1 MATYDAATKT
11 FTITATDS
19 IFFTLLESIPG
30 ANVIGDGRDN
40 ILNGNSSANR
50 MEGGSGEDSLDGY
63 AGADTLVG
71 GLGRDFYTVDNL
83 LDVVV
88 EDLNSGEKDYVR
100 ASVSYV
106 LSANVED
113 LRLKEGAGNIS
124 GTGNNLNNDLFG
136 NEGDN
141 RLEGLDGGD
150 FLDGGLGADV
160 MIGGSGN
167 DRYQVDNAGDQVI
180 ETVEAGRSHDTVYTT
195 IDYTLPSEV
204 EGLMADAVQSLR
216 LTGNGL
222 NNAIFSSNGKD
233 VLQGMAGKDT
243 IGGGDGSDTL
253 HGGLGKD
260 VFVFDTK
267 LNKSKNL
274 DRVMDYKVAD
284 DTIWL
289 DNAIFRKL
297 VRTGTLSKSSFVEG
311 SKAKDSDDFIGYDK
325 STGYLWYDANG
336 SASGSQAY
344 FAKLKAGLHM
354 SASEFKI
361 A

>member
-11 FTITATDS
+11 FTIIAADP
-19 IFFTLLESIPG
+19 IFFWLFESIPG

-40 ILNGNSSANR
+40 ILNGNSSDNR
-50 MEGGSGEDSLDGY
+50 MEGGSGDDSLDGY
-63 AGADTLVG
+63 AGVDTLVG
-71 GLGRDFYTVDNL
+71 GLGRDFYAVDNL

-88 EDLNSGEKDYVR
+88 EDFNSGERDYVR

-106 LSANVED
+106 LSANVEE
-113 LRLKEGAGNIS
+113 LRLKEGAGNIN
-124 GTGNNLNNDLFG
+124 GTGNNLNNDLIG

-141 RLEGLDGGD
+141 RLEGLDGID

-160 MIGGSGN
+160 LIGGAGN
-167 DRYQVDNAGDQVI
+167 DRYDVDNVGDQVI
-180 ETVEAGRSHDTVYTT
+180 ENAEGGWDDIVFTT

-204 EGLMADAVQSLR
+204 ESLMASTAKSLR
-216 LTGNGL
+216 LTGNEL
-222 NNAIFSSNGKD
+222 NNVILGSDGKD
-233 VLQGMAGKDT
+233 VLQGMTGKDT
-243 IGGGDGSDTL
+243 IGGGYGNDTL
-253 HGGLGKD
+253 RGGLGKD

-289 DNAIFRKL
+289 DNKIFRKL
-297 VRTGTLSKSSFVEG
+297 VKAGALSKSSFVAG
-311 SKAKDSDDFIGYDK
+311 ATAKDSNDFIGYDK

-336 SASGSQAY
+336 SASGGQTY
-344 FAKLKAGLHM
+344 FAKLKAGLLM

-361 A
+361 T